1 MAKVDNRIYNLAR
14 QLCKNLPE
22 DIPEGLLYGYI
33 KMASMSEE
41 ALRDYL
47 KKGGV
52 EDVESA
58 ISEINTAKEVI
69 DKQELDPELLK
80 NGLQLVLMK
89 RADDK
94 ENVKA
99 YEDVIDD
106 YDESTSIARLVED
119 AVSGIPEEE
128 LTVFK
133 QGSKLSDIVSYSKT
147 LPDVHT
153 GKQKAGKSEEETE
166 EKTSGNRKAGAERT
180 EVSEKPWDRLKH
192 VEPPEIYSSVLNGY
206 LDNLKRI
213 IPAFIEQHNEQLL
226 WSQSLFLSIDD
237 GYGMNTFMK
246 ALSGIYVDAGL
257 CTSKDI
263 ETVMLK
269 YKLSNPSNRDLK
281 YMDWELL
288 IKDMKKMAQ
297 NSERPDRLQRV
308 IDIDL
313 SKWIAELRSAPVKD
327 YLSRLNEV
335 NAQALFVFR
344 VPYMEYRVVRDICS
358 AVSDIIRVRPLSVA
372 PADNEQMLKYM
383 RTKAARYGFTF
394 TPECDEILE
403 RGIVAEMN
411 DGSFYGFTTLAQ
423 MVESILYDKIG
434 DMVGKAD
441 QEELAQ
447 IKPDEL
453 KKYLNVVADDKTADE
468 LIAEMVGVDKIVEQ
482 VDTLINQI
490 SVQKKMSEQGKS
502 LDRPTIHM
510 FFTGSPGT
518 GKTTMARII
527 AKKMKEAGILSKG
540 NFYEIKG
547 RDLCGEYI
555 GETTPKTCG
564 YCRMAYGSVLFID
577 EAYELFTSSDNTRDY
592 GREAITALIAEM
604 ENHRDDMC
612 VIMAGYTEEMKT
624 LLESNPGLKSR
635 VRTMIEFPNYS
646 RSELEEIYF
655 RMLEDNFAYDD
666 SFKKAVHDYFDG
678 LSDEVIDNKAFAN
691 GRFVRNLYENTW
703 GIAAIRSEFDE
714 EGRIKL
720 LATDFT
726 SATENTDA
734 SSAEAPRRR
743 QMGFGT
749 F

>member
-1 MAKVDNRIYNLAR
+1 
-14 QLCKNLPE
+14 
-22 DIPEGLLYGYI
+22 
-33 KMASMSEE
+33 
-41 ALRDYL
+41 
-47 KKGGV
+47 
-52 EDVESA
+52 
-58 ISEINTAKEVI
+58 
-69 DKQELDPELLK
+69 
-80 NGLQLVLMK
+80 
-89 RADDK
+89 
-94 ENVKA
+94 
-99 YEDVIDD
+99 
-106 YDESTSIARLVED
+106 
-119 AVSGIPEEE
+119 
-128 LTVFK
+128 
-133 QGSKLSDIVSYSKT
+133 
-147 LPDVHT
+147 
-153 GKQKAGKSEEETE
+153 
-166 EKTSGNRKAGAERT
+166 
-180 EVSEKPWDRLKH
+180 
-192 VEPPEIYSSVLNGY
+192 
-206 LDNLKRI
+206 
-213 IPAFIEQHNEQLL
+213 
-226 WSQSLFLSIDD
+226 
-237 GYGMNTFMK
+237 
-246 ALSGIYVDAGL
+246 
-257 CTSKDI
+257 
-263 ETVMLK
+263 
-269 YKLSNPSNRDLK
+269 
-281 YMDWELL
+281 
-288 IKDMKKMAQ
+288 
-297 NSERPDRLQRV
+297 
-308 IDIDL
+308 
-313 SKWIAELRSAPVKD
+313 
-327 YLSRLNEV
+327 
-335 NAQALFVFR
+335 
-344 VPYMEYRVVRDICS
+344 
-358 AVSDIIRVRPLSVA
+358 
-372 PADNEQMLKYM
+372 
-383 RTKAARYGFTF
+383 
-394 TPECDEILE
+394 
-403 RGIVAEMN
+403 
-411 DGSFYGFTTLAQ
+411 
-423 MVESILYDKIG
+423 
-434 DMVGKAD
+434 MVGKAD
-441 QEELAQ
+441 QEKLAQ

-453 KKYLNVVADDKTADE
+453 KRYLNVVADDKTADE

-612 VIMAGYTEEMKT
+612 VIMAGYTQEMKT

-635 VRTMIEFPNYS
+635 VRTTIEFPNYS

-678 LSDEVIDNKAFAN
+678 LSDEIIDNKAFAN

-714 EGRIKL
+714 DGRIRL

-734 SSAEAPRRR
+734 SSAEAPKRR
-743 QMGFGT
+743 QMGFGA